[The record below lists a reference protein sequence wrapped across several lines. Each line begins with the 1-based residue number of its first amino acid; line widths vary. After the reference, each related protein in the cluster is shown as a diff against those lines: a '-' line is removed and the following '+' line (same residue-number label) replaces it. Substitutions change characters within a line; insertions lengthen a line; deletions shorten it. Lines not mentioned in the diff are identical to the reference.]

1 MIRTIIVLLAML
13 TASVLLFLG
22 VRELRTSRGRH
33 GLFLTTLL
41 AALGMAGCGGSARTA
56 ESAHDRP
63 VPEPTLV
70 PMPAEDPSQSPQ
82 MTELAKTEQ
91 WADFKALWKKLD
103 RVRPTKEGDEAFMG
117 EYVGSLTYEVAQGMR
132 EELDTLIDALRSP
145 SMKKHIGDLELD
157 LLQTITHKRINYLE
171 YGLQSMMTRMVQ
183 PPMMMDKEDSIR
195 DLEKHIDVLV
205 ELREAGKISGLEFEE
220 ALAIVEDDVK
230 AWAVLDTLS
239 ESYQGYYSL
248 PVHTILEGR
257 EGSGFSVSAAE
268 SLIAAFER
276 DYDDFQDK
284 GVQVQQG
291 GSTDKELAKQYE
303 KAKEA
308 VEELKLVL
316 PFLSELVE
324 DLES

>member
-1 MIRTIIVLLAML
+1 MIRTTIIFLAML
-13 TASVLLFLG
+13 AASVLLFLG
-22 VRELRTSRGRH
+22 IRELRTSRGRH

-41 AALGMAGCGGSARTA
+41 AALGLAGCGGTPRAT
-56 ESAHDRP
+56 ETAHDRATT
-63 VPEPTLV
+63 EPTLV
-70 PMPAEDPSQSPQ
+70 PMPADDPSKSPE
-82 MTELAKTEQ
+82 MVELAKTKQ

-103 RVRPTKEGDEAFMG
+103 HVRPTKEGDEAFMG
-117 EYVGSLTYEVAQGMR
+117 EYVGSLTYEVAQEMR
-132 EELDTLIDALRSP
+132 EELDQLIDALRSP
-145 SMKKHIGDLELD
+145 SMKKHIGDMEID

-239 ESYQGYYSL
+239 ESYMGYYSL
-248 PVHTILEGR
+248 PVHTIVEGR
-257 EGSGFSVSAAE
+257 EGSGISVSVAE

-276 DYDDFQDK
+276 DYDDFQSK
-284 GVQVQQG
+284 AVQAQQG
-291 GSTDKELAKQYE
+291 TDKELAKQYE

-308 VEELKLVL
+308 VDELKLVL